1 MNISDIKLKRDFY
14 NINKYCVV
22 DNILSIDT
30 AVSLQKE
37 ILDSSYKNW
46 DRYENPFEKK
56 YTWRDK
62 NNLLPLSKTLFDY
75 LHTPEFIT
83 FLSEFTNYNLQEDK
97 SKNWWGIHTFENKD
111 KLDIHVDAGRHPK
124 NNLKKI
130 ITLGIY
136 LSYNWSKEC
145 GGNIEFWNGDNSQ
158 HNDAKIYYKRL
169 SIEPKFN
176 RCIIF
181 ENNDYSWHGAPS
193 PCICNKNQKR
203 IFFTCSYLTD
213 IDDLIHKNNRKKAFF
228 VKLPNEQHDPEK
240 DKLRLLRADPEKYK
254 EIYITNV

>member
-1 MNISDIKLKRDFY
+1 M
-14 NINKYCVV
+14 NINKIKFKREFYNKNKYCMA
-22 DNILSIDT
+22 DDILETTYAKHI
-30 AVSLQKE
+30 QKE
-37 ILDSSYKNW
+37 IIGSSMEQW

-62 NNLLPLSKTLFDY
+62 NKLLPLTKSLFDK
-75 LHTPEFIT
+75 LHTKEFID
-83 FLSEFTNYNLQEDK
+83 FLSNFTGYELQEDK
-97 SKNWWGIHTFENKD
+97 SKNWWGIHTFDNGD

-145 GGNIEFWNGDNSQ
+145 GGNIEFWKGTNSSN
-158 HNDAKIYYKRL
+158 NDAKIYNKNL
-169 SIEPKFN
+169 SIEPIFN

-181 ENNDYSWHGAPS
+181 ENNDYSWHGAPE
-193 PCICNKNQKR
+193 PCVCNENQKR
-203 IFFTCSYLTD
+203 IFVTCSYLTD
-213 IDDLIHKNNRKKAFF
+213 INDLIHKNNRKKAFF
-228 VKLPNEQHDPEK
+228 VKLPNEPNDPEK

-254 EIYITNV
+254 EIYRFL